1 MARDVTWRPQSRPQ
15 QQKKLRLGLLA
26 LLVAINIGV
35 IVYHGDPRSRMPQR
49 SAEPR
54 ANSTPRSSSR
64 AAQSASEPNAEP
76 NRRDT
81 LAASGIAA
89 VANPV
94 ATPTLTAELSP
105 TAGMRT
111 PARVQRVVNVA
122 LVHGQTV
129 AAALDKVGAR
139 TEDINAA
146 LESLKG
152 VVDFR
157 RLRPGHFLKARFDRD
172 DRLVG
177 LDLQTGLTERVRAHK
192 SSSGWQ
198 GHPLDV
204 YVDATVTKVSGEVRS
219 SLWEALVGAGERPW
233 LVTEMVDMF
242 AWDIDFYTEVYPGD
256 TFKVLVEKRYL
267 DGEFVGYGA
276 LLAGEFVTNKIAHRA
291 YRFQPERGGAAYYD
305 EEGRSLRKQLLR
317 SPLQYGNVT
326 SGFGVRKHPI
336 LGYTRAH
343 NGIDYGVP
351 IGSPVWAVGDGHVTR
366 ASYDTGF
373 GKVIEIRH
381 PNGWLSQYGHLSRI
395 DVKVG
400 QHVSQKEFIAKTG
413 STGMS
418 TGPHLHYG
426 LKRFNSYVNPADQK
440 FERGKSLEGP
450 ELERFKA
457 SVQKLIHE
465 LEQVSVARGSPSH
478 AVEEG

>member
-1 MARDVTWRPQSRPQ
+1 
-15 QQKKLRLGLLA
+15 
-26 LLVAINIGV
+26 
-35 IVYHGDPRSRMPQR
+35 MPQR
-49 SAEPR
+49 TTDPR
-54 ANSTPRSSSR
+54 PAVTPRPSSR
-64 AAQSASEPNAEP
+64 VAPSASEPKSTAERQRP
-76 NRRDT
+76 ET
-81 LAASGIAA
+81 LATAGIAA
-89 VANPV
+89 VADPN
-94 ATPTLTAELSP
+94 ATPSLAPELSP

-111 PARVQRVVNVA
+111 PAKVQRVVNVA
-122 LVHGQTV
+122 LSRGQTV
-129 AAALDKVGAR
+129 AAALGKVGAKS
-139 TEDINAA
+139 EDITAA
-146 LESLKG
+146 LDSLKG

-157 RLRPGHFLKARFDRD
+157 RLRPGHLLKARFDVD
-172 DRLVG
+172 ERLIG
-177 LDLQTGLTERVRAHK
+177 LDVQAGLTERARAHK

-204 YVDATVTKVSGEVRS
+204 YVDTLVAKVSGEVHS
-219 SLWEALVGAGERPW
+219 SLWESLVGAGERPW

-256 TFKVLVEKRYL
+256 TFRVLVEKRYL

-276 LLAGEFVTNKIAHRA
+276 LLAGEFVTNKVVHRA
-291 YRFQPERGGAAYYD
+291 FRFQLEGGVAAYYD

-326 SGFGVRKHPI
+326 SGFGLRKHPI
-336 LGYTRAH
+336 LGYNRAH

-351 IGSPVWAVGDGHVTR
+351 TGSPVWAVGDGHVTR
-366 ASYDTGF
+366 ASYDAGF

-381 PNGWLSQYGHLSRI
+381 PNGWLSQYGHLSKI

-400 QHVSQKEFIAKTG
+400 QHVSQKEFIGKTG

-440 FERGKSLEGP
+440 FERGKSLEGE
-450 ELERFKA
+450 ELLRYKTA
-457 SVQKLIHE
+457 VQKLIPE
-465 LEQVSVARGSPSH
+465 LEQVSVAHGSSKLE
-478 AVEEG
+478 VKEG